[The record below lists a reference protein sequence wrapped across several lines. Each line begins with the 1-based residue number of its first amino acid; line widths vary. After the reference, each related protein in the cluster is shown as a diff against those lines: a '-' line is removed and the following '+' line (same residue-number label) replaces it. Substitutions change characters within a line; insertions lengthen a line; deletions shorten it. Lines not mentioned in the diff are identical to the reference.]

1 MTDITL
7 VNKGNKLALSV
18 YGAAYADPVLFLHGI
33 ATSRD
38 TWEETALRLMS
49 RYQVWTMDF
58 RGHGHSA
65 RASSYELADYKSDA
79 ETALRAIG
87 RPTVLVGHSLGAC
100 VAGTLAQGGG
110 DGNVRAVLL
119 EDPPWY
125 LGQSGVWGQ
134 SVYPKLFSIISDRQS
149 ELQQQQA
156 SLATYLEFVSN
167 SPSPMG
173 GIASD
178 HLSRRHLLSFASALQ
193 RQDNDCWA
201 NLASSGQLLAD
212 IATDREFRCPT
223 KIIQADPACG
233 AALLEGHDVL
243 LAKTNP
249 KAEIVRYKGC
259 GHRCHAERAFEQ
271 RFFEDVGNFLQAVMS
286 R

>member
-7 VNKGNKLALSV
+7 DNKGNKLALSV
-18 YGAAYADPVLFLHGI
+18 YGAADAEPILFLHGMSM
-33 ATSRD
+33 SRD
-38 TWEETALRLMS
+38 TWEETALGLMS

-65 RASSYELADYKSDA
+65 PASSYELADYRSDA

-87 RPTVLVGHSLGAC
+87 RPTILVGHSLGGC
-100 VAGTLAQGGG
+100 VAGTLAQGG

-134 SVYPKLFSIISDRQS
+134 SVYPKLFSIVSTQQS
-149 ELQQQQA
+149 KLQQQGA
-156 SLATYLEFVSN
+156 SLASYLEFVSN
-167 SPSPMG
+167 SPSPLG

-178 HLSRRHLLSFASALQ
+178 HLSGRHLLSFASALQ
-193 RQDNDCWA
+193 RQDNRCWD
-201 NLASSGQLLAD
+201 NLVSSGQLLAD
-212 IATDREFRCPT
+212 IATDREFQCPT
-223 KIIQADPACG
+223 KIIQADPTCG

-243 LAKTNP
+243 LAKINP
-249 KAEIVRYKGC
+249 KAEIVRYERC

-271 RFFEDVGNFLQAVMS
+271 RFFEDVQNFLQEVMS